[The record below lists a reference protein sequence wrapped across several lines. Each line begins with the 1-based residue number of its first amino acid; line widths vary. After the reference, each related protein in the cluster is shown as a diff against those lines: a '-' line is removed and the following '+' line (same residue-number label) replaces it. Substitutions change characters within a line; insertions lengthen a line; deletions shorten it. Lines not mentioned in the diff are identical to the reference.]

1 MVLYCHDQEKL
12 RQVWI
17 SSLRALQSMFWS
29 VHFLMIIIVSLRK
42 ISRISRQFSL
52 DVGGGKPLPGDGGGD
67 GGNQLPHE
75 GEDKETAEEGGGGGA
90 GGGGQRGRG
99 GGQRGHHEG
108 PSDPGGGQQVAK
120 GSRGSVIKRMSL
132 YQFYHVFIK

>member
-29 VHFLMIIIVSLRK
+29 VRFLIIMVSWKK
-42 ISRISRQFSL
+42 ISRISRHILF

-108 PSDPGGGQQVAK
+108 PSDPGGGQQVAQ
-120 GSRGSVIKRMSL
+120 GSRGSVIKSMVL
-132 YQFYHVFIK
+132 LPCVFIK

>member
-1 MVLYCHDQEKL
+1 MVLHHHDQEKL

-29 VHFLMIIIVSLRK
+29 VRFLMIIMVS
-42 ISRISRQFSL
+42 SSWISRQLFL
-52 DVGGGKPLPGDGGGD
+52 DVGGGKPLPDDGGGD